1 MSENPPHIEIPASE
15 YEMSAIRSSGPGGQH
30 VNKVATAILLR
41 FDIHN
46 SSLPPYFKEKLAAH
60 KDKRITAGGMILIKA
75 DQNRSQK
82 KNRDAAVAR
91 LHALIQKA
99 IKRKKKRRKTKVP
112 KGAIEARLKQKLR
125 RSKTKKMRKKVDS
138 D

>member
-1 MSENPPHIEIPASE
+1 MSENSPHIEIPASE

-46 SSLPPYFKEKLAAH
+46 SSLPPYIKEKLAAH

-112 KGAIEARLKQKLR
+112 KGAIEARLKQKSK
-125 RSKTKKMRKKVDS
+125 RSETKKMRKKVDS

>member
-1 MSENPPHIEIPASE
+1 MSENSPHIEIPASE

-46 SSLPPYFKEKLAAH
+46 SSLPPYIKEKLAAH

-112 KGAIEARLKQKLR
+112 KGAIEARLKQKSK